1 MVYNQMYA
9 LINDIN
15 DQMWGKDAV
24 QTHDLSG
31 LISLYE
37 TLNIDS
43 STRDKYMNKLVDRI
57 GKTRIRTLDLEVDF
71 PSLFY
76 DEIEYGAIIQKISTN
91 PYSAIQASEYQ
102 LGDDNFTPTFADIHN
117 PKDSVFVSYATDCGV
132 WKFFVTIP
140 DELFQS
146 AFTSESDMSA
156 FIEAIAGQLS
166 DSMTLAI
173 NDLSRTAVNN
183 FIAEKIIRGNGLI
196 NLPTLYN
203 DAFGYTG
210 DDRKTADECLVS
222 EEFYRYSSTVIRN
235 LIKYISEPSVLY
247 NVGDTTGTPILRA
260 TSRDNMHVFFLTHF
274 VSSFDA
280 FLRSSTF
287 HDELVSLPYYNEVGY
302 FQGNKGANGEINTY
316 DVNSTIDVIPSSQK
330 SVETAGDRYAVIQRG
345 VVGLLADREA
355 IAVGF
360 NKRRSGSFTNTID
373 GYTNLS
379 STAKKSYLNDLSEN
393 GIVILCCDEDEIA
406 TPSITL
412 DKSTLTFANSSADA
426 QALEAVTMPSD
437 ATVTWK
443 SSKTSVA
450 TVSSGTVTPAGTGS
464 CNITAEITV
473 GGKKYTATC
482 AVTVG

>member
-24 QTHDLSG
+24 DTHDLSG
-31 LISLYE
+31 IISLYE
-37 TLNIDS
+37 TLNLDS
-43 STRDKYMNKLVDRI
+43 SVRDKYLNKLIDRI

-76 DEIEYGAIIQKISTN
+76 DEIEFGAIIQKITVN
-91 PYSAIQASEYQ
+91 PFSAIQASEFEV
-102 LGDDNFTPTFADIHN
+102 GENDFTPTFADIHKPEN
-117 PKDSVFVSYATDCGV
+117 IFVSYATDCGV

-146 AFTSESDMSA
+146 AFTSEANMSA
-156 FIEAIAGQLS
+156 FIDAIVGQLS

-173 NDLSRTAVNN
+173 NNLSRTAINN
-183 FIAEKIIRGNGLI
+183 FVAEKVLRGNGI
-196 NLPTLYN
+196 VNLVTLYN
-203 DAFGYTG
+203 EAFGYTG
-210 DDRKTADECLVS
+210 LNAKTADECLVS

-235 LIKYISEPSVLY
+235 LIKYINEPSVLY
-247 NVGDTTGTPILRA
+247 NVGDTSGNPILRA
-260 TSRDNMHVFFLTHF
+260 TARDNMHVIFLTHF

-287 HDELVSLPYYNEVGY
+287 HDELVKLPFYTETGY
-302 FQGNKGANGEINTY
+302 FQGNKGANGEINTF
-316 DVNSTIDVIPSSQK
+316 DVNSTINVIPSSQK
-330 SVETAGDRYAVIQRG
+330 SVETAGERYAVIQKG
-345 VVGLLADREA
+345 VVGILADREA

-379 STAKKSYLNDLSEN
+379 STAKKSYINDLSEN
-393 GIVILCCDEDEIA
+393 GIIILCCDEDEIA
-406 TPSITL
+406 TPSISL
-412 DKSTLTFANSSADA
+412 DESTLTFANSSADTKTLVA
-426 QALEAVTMPSD
+426 TTTPSD

-443 SSKTSVA
+443 TSKSAVA
-450 TVSSGTVTPAGTGS
+450 TVSEGVVDPAGTGT
-464 CNITAEITV
+464 CTITAEITV